1 MKRSLLPYE
10 HQLIEALEVSEED
23 YLDFLAVTKDFAKSP
38 EEVLEKP
45 QATVAVASIVLT
57 IVGIIFQVAGAL
69 LAPTP
74 KEQQCSAAIES
85 SVSAPALV
93 STVRKNLLNMAT
105 LSIWSIATLHR
116 TSEEQCAL
124 ALHWCGLP

>member
-23 YLDFLAVTKDFAKSP
+23 YLDFLAVTKDFTKSP

-45 QATVAVASIVLT
+45 QALQVAAIVLT

-74 KEQQCSAAIES
+74 KEQMQRRNREQRFSPRFGFNS
-85 SVSAPALV
+85 SQE
-93 STVRKNLLNMAT
+93 TCLNTAT
-105 LSIWSIATLHR
+105 LSIWSIATLRR
-116 TSEEQCAL
+116 TSAEQCAL